1 MPKAAREK
9 ADISAVYSNY
19 ADMLFR
25 IAYSITLSMD
35 DAQDAVHE
43 VFVAYLGKL
52 PDFRDAEHEKAWFV
66 RATINKC
73 RDHLR
78 RRKVR
83 SYTPLQEVAEIPAE
97 SIESRDAFK
106 EVLKLPEKY
115 KIVILLHYFEGYGIS
130 EISSALS
137 ISSSAVKMRLARGRE
152 MLRFALE
159 GDKADI

>member
-1 MPKAAREK
+1 MPKAANEK
-9 ADISAVYSNY
+9 ADISTAYNKY

-43 VFVAYLGKL
+43 VFVTYLGKL
-52 PDFRDAEHEKAWFV
+52 PDFKDSAHEKAWFIKV
-66 RATINKC
+66 TINKC

-83 SYTPLQEVAEIPAE
+83 SYTPLEEVAEIPAE
-97 SIESRDAFK
+97 SIGSRDAFE

-130 EISSALS
+130 EISQLLG

-159 GDKADI
+159 GDEADI